1 MRTLLVIDDFQPL
14 FSHYAPYD
22 LLKDVCTF
30 SFEPGVYGSVA
41 PAPLA
46 FSKHR
51 SHLCPESF
59 ILVLTQTA
67 TVVLIGA
74 LRYLQESDDQA
85 EGQPCRLPQS
95 LAEPELAPVRDQSRV
110 PPDCF

>member
-1 MRTLLVIDDFQPL
+1 MKVTADEIFWGLGDLTDIGAPAVRTLLVIDDFQPL

-22 LLKDVCTF
+22 LLGDVCTF

-74 LRYLQESDDQA
+74 LRYLQESDD
-85 EGQPCRLPQS
+85 
-95 LAEPELAPVRDQSRV
+95 
-110 PPDCF
+110 